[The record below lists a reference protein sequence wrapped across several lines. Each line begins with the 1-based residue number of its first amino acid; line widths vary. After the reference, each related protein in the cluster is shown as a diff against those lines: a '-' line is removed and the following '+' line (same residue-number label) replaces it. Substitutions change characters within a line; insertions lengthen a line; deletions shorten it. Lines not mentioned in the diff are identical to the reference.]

1 MVAVGSG
8 IILTGLVGS
17 APGLF
22 PGLFGEQWRGASQIV
37 PGVCLSIM
45 IAAPIAVSA
54 QGYLY
59 AVGDAS
65 AVLRASTFE
74 TIALFAATLPLV
86 LVLGVRGIGLGF
98 LMASVVETYVLRRAM
113 LQSAQVDPVRPI
125 LAPVA
130 AFVVSAAAGWLV
142 SDLGGAD
149 LVSGLVGG
157 ACSVFLF
164 VAFLTILRRKLL
176 FGTFRFALATVRA
189 ALGSAST
196 RIA

>member
-1 MVAVGSG
+1 
-8 IILTGLVGS
+8 
-17 APGLF
+17 
-22 PGLFGEQWRGASQIV
+22 
-37 PGVCLSIM
+37 
-45 IAAPIAVSA
+45 
-54 QGYLY
+54 
-59 AVGDAS
+59 
-65 AVLRASTFE
+65 
-74 TIALFAATLPLV
+74 
-86 LVLGVRGIGLGF
+86 
-98 LMASVVETYVLRRAM
+98 M

-176 FGTFRFALATVRA
+176 FGTFRFALAMVRA
-189 ALGSAST
+189 ALGSTPT